1 MPRLSFDE
9 PLSEELCDA
18 VADIFPGS
26 LHIRL
31 MGQGGA
37 ADAIVWNLAR
47 QHGCLVVS
55 KDEDFHRLALLL
67 GAPPKFIWIR
77 LGNCTRTAQ
86 RHNDRCGGFKIA
98 APIVDREPQRLL
110 DKVAAELG
118 AKFSPKLLTFKTG
131 TRMNARARFAD
142 LKNWGR

>member
-1 MPRLSFDE
+1 MPRLFFDE

-37 ADAIVWNLAR
+37 ADAIVWDLAR

-77 LGNCTRTAQ
+77 LGNCTTDDIAQ
-86 RHNDRCGGFKIA
+86 RLRRRHDDIIRFNEQNEA
-98 APIVDREPQRLL
+98 TVL
-110 DKVAAELG
+110 ELG
-118 AKFSPKLLTFKTG
+118 
-131 TRMNARARFAD
+131 
-142 LKNWGR
+142 